1 MPTQDELDAD
11 DALRAVFLS
20 ALYDVAGERGRQEQ
34 DVVNDILPRMKLGDL
49 PVSRVAALVTG
60 LIRDDLIEA
69 PPGYLGAADE
79 YEPTVRLTAF
89 GAERIK
95 NWVRGRTS
103 RELPLPPSKVFNIAA
118 NFHGGVSGSSATVGY
133 GNTVT
138 NTITNNFGSR
148 LTDVVAV
155 GRALLAEYQTQLPQD
170 DYDEYEDDLV
180 VVEEQAKS
188 PTPNVTRL
196 RKALSSVNKW
206 AYVPILAAASD
217 QLKNAVGHALAAIT
231 G

>member
-1 MPTQDELDAD
+1 
-11 DALRAVFLS
+11 
-20 ALYDVAGERGRQEQ
+20 
-34 DVVNDILPRMKLGDL
+34 
-49 PVSRVAALVTG
+49 
-60 LIRDDLIEA
+60 
-69 PPGYLGAADE
+69 
-79 YEPTVRLTAF
+79 
-89 GAERIK
+89 
-95 NWVRGRTS
+95 
-103 RELPLPPSKVFNIAA
+103 LPLPPSKVFNITA
-118 NFHGGVSGSSATVGY
+118 NFHGGVSGSSVTVGY

-196 RKALSSVNKW
+196 RKALSSINKW

>member
-1 MPTQDELDAD
+1 
-11 DALRAVFLS
+11 
-20 ALYDVAGERGRQEQ
+20 
-34 DVVNDILPRMKLGDL
+34 
-49 PVSRVAALVTG
+49 
-60 LIRDDLIEA
+60 
-69 PPGYLGAADE
+69 
-79 YEPTVRLTAF
+79 
-89 GAERIK
+89 
-95 NWVRGRTS
+95 
-103 RELPLPPSKVFNIAA
+103 
-118 NFHGGVSGSSATVGY
+118 VSGSSVTVGY

-180 VVEEQAKS
+180 VVEEQTKS

-196 RKALSSVNKW
+196 RKALSSINKW